1 MEQLKNKVIQGD
13 CLEKLKEL
21 EDNSVDSCILYGKY
35 DIMGLCKHFGI
46 KLKKQILVGFGLAQ
60 IMVLGMAKFVLK
72 ERNFIPT
79 DYLTSGLK
87 VKYLRGIKLTTYV
100 ESPLVAI
107 QNIWKRSLQKLMSIV
122 EIQQSHILLKLI
134 V

>member
-1 MEQLKNKVIQGD
+1 MK
-13 CLEKLKEL
+13 
-21 EDNSVDSCILYGKY
+21 
-35 DIMGLCKHFGI
+35 I
-46 KLKKQILVGFGLAQ
+46 KLSGGLELDLTQEQKEELIAQ
-60 IMVLGMAKFVLK
+60 S
-72 ERNFIPT
+72 
-79 DYLTSGLK
+79 SGLK

-100 ESPLVAI
+100 EYPLVAI